1 MRTAFLT
8 GLFLVAIVCSIVAAP
23 DHKAITDLH
32 AGHKLAP
39 AVTHSLDGKPHQISH
54 IATYRVPGA
63 KTGEELPR
71 GHHPVAMIN
80 LPGGTSIQLGKGE
93 HRLSLNHD
101 GTKWGVHAADP
112 AGQVHDAKNVSV
124 SKVAKARV
132 LPRHE
137 LRKGSLLFT
146 LYYPI
151 GLDPDGDTLYVTL
164 GFQFD

>member
-1 MRTAFLT
+1 MRTTLLT
-8 GLFLVAIVCSIVAAP
+8 GLLLLGIVCYTVAAP
-23 DHKAITDLH
+23 DHKAILDLH

-54 IATYRVPGA
+54 VTTYRLPGA
-63 KTGEELPR
+63 RVGEELPR
-71 GHHPVAMIN
+71 GHHPVAQIN

-112 AGQVHDAKNVSV
+112 TGKVHDAKDVTV
-124 SKVAKARV
+124 SKVAKAKV

-137 LRKGSLLFT
+137 LKKGSLLFT

-151 GLDPDGDTLYVTL
+151 GQDPDGDTLFVTL
-164 GFQFD
+164 GFRFD